1 MTSQTWR
8 EEFFHQISLWI
19 GGATHSSFPECF
31 CSRSLQLWIGEAAHS
46 GGNLSHCGGN
56 PLAWGHFVPPHRSPV
71 YALTVFCVYF
81 QLYRYAN
88 VSHVFLMFP
97 KTVSLLWHIFLWN
110 GNYNL
115 DYEVSWP
122 TSACGATRYQ
132 GNAPSGRAAVAESFL
147 FWTEF
152 ENSRRSNRH
161 LSVRSLMTKNAYLSK
176 HNQLARSSLLQCT
189 IGWSWTSF
197 IPRVLVI
204 TICTYWRSQYW
215 KCFFV
220 DHCIISKLY
229 HCSGLATY
237 CYLLTFPVLVVFLL
251 CFLLSQVSPVQS
263 PGQGLK

>member
-1 MTSQTWR
+1 MKEGKAFCSLSVPFSFPEFTFFSWR
-8 EEFFHQISLWI
+8 ERTVFAAKKSHDFADLESSFFHQISLWI

-115 DYEVSWP
+115 EYEVSWP

-132 GNAPSGRAAVAESFL
+132 GNAPSGRAPTAESFL

-161 LSVRSLMTKNAYLSK
+161 LSVRSLMTKN
-176 HNQLARSSLLQCT
+176 T
-189 IGWSWTSF
+189 
-197 IPRVLVI
+197 
-204 TICTYWRSQYW
+204 
-215 KCFFV
+215 
-220 DHCIISKLY
+220 
-229 HCSGLATY
+229 
-237 CYLLTFPVLVVFLL
+237 
-251 CFLLSQVSPVQS
+251 
-263 PGQGLK
+263 